1 MEKTLGDVEKDI
13 DAALHSLP
21 IFRLPLNVAL
31 LDCLTV
37 FESQMLEVS
46 DIRQVIS
53 HDAAIVN
60 VKRSIETL
68 IPKLYER
75 CLKPSSV
82 KYTPNTTRALNT
94 ARQALDFCSRYHSFE
109 HSFTLYH
116 YGWYQGSI
124 DNNIVS
130 FTYPADLDFGLGQ
143 LNKRLNIY
151 RQERAVDQAR
161 ETGRYPPSVPRETV
175 MRKLSEVVQSGSRYI
190 LHDVPEAMY
199 DAYKQIAEAI
209 YPVPTIDRATRMGNY
224 TLGEYYNFWLEF
236 ATLMLVQHSFCSERS
251 IRGNFNQAVTD
262 SILLFTVDEL
272 ATLINHRL
280 GLALDTVK
288 DMTREMILNFYV
300 KRPDILIQPLLP
312 LPPDK
317 LIIAPSLI
325 YTANWELCLLRNWNQ
340 RYHDIYSRTIA
351 QKKYSLADEVGKLF
365 NPNRFI
371 IETNRKLKNERGIE
385 IGDVDVAVF
394 DPTDGG
400 LALFEVKWILDA
412 DSARESKKA
421 EEQIVKGIEQ
431 IKSNKA
437 RLESNPQ
444 SFLNS
449 VFIQKRV
456 DASDIKYVKIAVIGN
471 GDIGGHESQ
480 NKGVPV
486 FDYDLTREIIRGLEE
501 YNIESLLSS
510 VIEKHNAFAKETAGM
525 ECVMK
530 IKAAGYLLCLPGW
543 SETEPEDSSESNQ
556 TPTIHRNNPCPCG
569 SGRKYKDCCKKIEQY
584 LDNAL

>member
-1 MEKTLGDVEKDI
+1 MRKTFNDIEKDI

-31 LDCLTV
+31 IDCLTL
-37 FESQMLEVS
+37 FESEMIEVG
-46 DIRQVIS
+46 DIRQVFS
-53 HDAAIVN
+53 HDVATVN
-60 VKRSIETL
+60 TKRSIETL
-68 IPKLYER
+68 IPKLYEN
-75 CLKPSSV
+75 CFKPTSV
-82 KYTPNTTRALNT
+82 KYPRNTARSLNT
-94 ARQALDFCSRYHSFE
+94 ARQALVFCSRYHSFE

-124 DNNIVS
+124 DNNIIS
-130 FTYPADLDFGLGQ
+130 FTYPSDLDFGLGQ
-143 LNKRLNIY
+143 LNRRLNLY
-151 RQERAVDQAR
+151 RQERAIHQAR
-161 ETGRYPPSVPRETV
+161 ERGRYPPSVPRETV
-175 MRKLSEVVQSGSRYI
+175 MRKLREFVESGSKYI
-190 LHDVPEAMY
+190 LHAVPEEIY

-209 YPVPTIDRATRMGNY
+209 FPVPTIDRATRISSY
-224 TLGEYYNFWLEF
+224 TLGEYYNFFLEF
-236 ATLMLVQHSFCSERS
+236 ATLMLVQHSFCRERS
-251 IRGNFNQAVTD
+251 IRGNFNQVVTD
-262 SILLFTVDEL
+262 SILLFTIDEL
-272 ATLINHRL
+272 ATLINLRL

-288 DMTREMILNFYV
+288 DMTREMILNVNV

-340 RYHDIYSRTIA
+340 RYPDIYSRTIA
-351 QKKYSLADEVGKLF
+351 EKKRSLADDMGKLF

-371 IETNRKLKNERGIE
+371 IETNRKLKNEQGID

-394 DPTDGG
+394 DPYDGG

-412 DSARESKKA
+412 DSAREGKKA

-431 IKSNKA
+431 VKSNKT

-456 DASDIKYVKIAVIGN
+456 DASDINYVKIAVIGS

-486 FDYDLTREIIRGLEE
+486 FDYDLTREIICGLEE
-501 YNIESLLSS
+501 YSIESMLSS
-510 VIEKHNAFAKETAGM
+510 VSEKHNAFVKEIAGM

-530 IKAAGYLLCLPGW
+530 IKAAGYFLCLPGW
-543 SETEPEDSSESNQ
+543 SGTEPEDSSESAK
-556 TPTIHRNNPCPCG
+556 TPTIYRNNPCPCG
-569 SGRKYKDCCKKIEQY
+569 SGRKYKDCCIRIEQY
-584 LDNAL
+584 ADNAF